1 MVRKLDLGMEVF
13 RKVRDFF
20 LFASCLLGS
29 QNVGSLEKVS
39 LRHSSCTKKHPK
51 VLPVLDLQSGVEA
64 KTYPTAKELPEMF
77 TWNHP
82 TLSLVGFGWLISGA
96 NIYIY
101 THIFG
106 GERSQSPTTTTTTRQ
121 LLFIL
126 WIC

>member
-1 MVRKLDLGMEVF
+1 MRKLDLGMEVF

-64 KTYPTAKELPEMF
+64 K
-77 TWNHP
+77 
-82 TLSLVGFGWLISGA
+82 
-96 NIYIY
+96 
-101 THIFG
+101 HIQPPKSCRKCSHG
-106 GERSQSPTTTTTTRQ
+106 TIQ
-121 LLFIL
+121 L
-126 WIC
+126 